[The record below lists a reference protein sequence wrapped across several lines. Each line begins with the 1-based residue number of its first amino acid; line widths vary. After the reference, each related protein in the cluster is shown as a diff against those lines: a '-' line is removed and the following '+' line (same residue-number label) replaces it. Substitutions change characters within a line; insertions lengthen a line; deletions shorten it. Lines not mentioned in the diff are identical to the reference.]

1 MSPCSTYLTAMLDV
15 ASVPSDDAELFDSYS
30 RTVAQV
36 AEDVGRATVGLRVR
50 AGRRGGSGSGFVFA
64 PDGYALTNHHV
75 VQGADAI
82 EVLLPD
88 GEPAPARLVGADADN
103 DLAVIRLAGNGLPAA
118 PFGRSGAL
126 RVGQLVVAIGNPLG
140 LGATVTAGVV
150 SATRRTLRSER
161 GSLIED
167 VIQTDAALNPGNSGG
182 PLVDSRGRVVG
193 VNTAII
199 AGAQGIC
206 FAVPIDTASWVIPRL
221 LADGRVIRGHL
232 GLAGTTQPIA
242 RRLALALGLPPTAV
256 QVLEAQAGGAAAAGG
271 VRPGDRI
278 VALDGKPVES
288 VDGLR
293 KLLDR
298 DTIGRAVELTV
309 LRGVNL
315 LRLSVKPGAQ

>member
-1 MSPCSTYLTAMLDV
+1 MLDTDITS
-15 ASVPSDDAELFDSYS
+15 APAEDDALFDAYS
-30 RTVAQV
+30 RTVSQV
-36 AEDVGRATVGLRVR
+36 ADDVGRATIGLQVR
-50 AGRRGGSGSGFVFA
+50 AGRRGGSGSGFLFA
-64 PDGYALTNHHV
+64 PDGYALTNSHV
-75 VQGADAI
+75 VHGAEAI

-88 GEPAPARLVGADADN
+88 GEHAPARLVGEDPDN

-118 PFGRSGAL
+118 LLGRSADL

-150 SATRRTLRSER
+150 SATRRTLRSQG

-206 FAVPIDTASWVIPRL
+206 FAVPIDTANWVIPRL

-232 GLAGTTQPIA
+232 GLAGTTQSIA
-242 RRLALALGLPPTAV
+242 RRLALALGLPPTGV
-256 QVLEAQAGGAAAAGG
+256 RVIEANPGGAAAAGG
-271 VRPGDRI
+271 VKPGDRI
-278 VALDGKPVES
+278 VALDGKPVAS
-288 VDGLR
+288 VDELR
-293 KLLDR
+293 KRLDR
-298 DTIGRAVELTV
+298 DTIGRVVELTV
-309 LRGVNL
+309 LRGVSL
-315 LRLSVKPGAQ
+315 IHLAVRPAAA